1 MLFSVRLPLVI
12 ALSLLM
18 LSLLGCGEK
27 TVVASGST
35 KSEQSQACIDCHQ
48 NVINPVTA
56 GDPVTGG
63 VIVEEWKLSHH
74 NTLNGAGCADC
85 HEPELGH
92 PTGCNLCHGGTPA
105 GASGH
110 VSKNPDRDGKCDKCH
125 NSTNGLFPNPGTRD
139 AHFNNIT
146 SGVIPRTY
154 TRLFFSNI
162 STFVIRNSASAT
174 ADWASSR
181 YKPVNGDNTKYGCRA
196 CHNPHDTT
204 SKISINRQWAQS
216 GHGNPS
222 SGARTAADFKTRG
235 SSDAAK
241 TTVGAYCVRCHTTT
255 GFINYVSSDFTNIA
269 AFATANGPDHSKEV
283 TGCNVCHDDGRGN
296 AYGFSLRNV
305 LQVNPGRSGVPAYYN
320 YSAVSG
326 GNSNAIPSTTVRG
339 VQINYPN
346 VSSSNICIVC
356 HMGREIGFV
365 IKKAAING
373 LDFTKTARINS
384 HDFAAGSNLF
394 QESGFEFYTSAAKYP
409 DTSIRHTSVGM
420 NNFQGTGNR
429 GPCITCHMNSST
441 SHSFLPI
448 TKDFSGIVTS
458 ITSLTCAKCHPSA
471 VTNNKDMDKDIL
483 ESNRQGF
490 KEAMRILRSLLVR
503 SGIKLIGTL
512 NVDGTVTY
520 KTDWSK
526 VCTGTVPALASP
538 DGVKFIVPGSGN
550 LAGGADSIRAPA
562 YTMGAAFNYE
572 LLYADFGAY
581 VHNPNYVK
589 RLIFD
594 SIDWLDDCSLSTQGG
609 ADVCNNVIT
618 NTTAKAYLCGSTNL
632 RP

>member
-235 SSDAAK
+235 SSDAAQQ
-241 TTVGAYCVRCHTTT
+241 
-255 GFINYVSSDFTNIA
+255 
-269 AFATANGPDHSKEV
+269 
-283 TGCNVCHDDGRGN
+283 
-296 AYGFSLRNV
+296 V
-305 LQVNPGRSGVPAYYN
+305 LLITYRRTS
-320 YSAVSG
+320 
-326 GNSNAIPSTTVRG
+326 
-339 VQINYPN
+339 QI
-346 VSSSNICIVC
+346 
-356 HMGREIGFV
+356 
-365 IKKAAING
+365 
-373 LDFTKTARINS
+373 
-384 HDFAAGSNLF
+384 
-394 QESGFEFYTSAAKYP
+394 
-409 DTSIRHTSVGM
+409 
-420 NNFQGTGNR
+420 
-429 GPCITCHMNSST
+429 
-441 SHSFLPI
+441 
-448 TKDFSGIVTS
+448 
-458 ITSLTCAKCHPSA
+458 
-471 VTNNKDMDKDIL
+471 
-483 ESNRQGF
+483 
-490 KEAMRILRSLLVR
+490 
-503 SGIKLIGTL
+503 
-512 NVDGTVTY
+512 
-520 KTDWSK
+520 
-526 VCTGTVPALASP
+526 
-538 DGVKFIVPGSGN
+538 
-550 LAGGADSIRAPA
+550 
-562 YTMGAAFNYE
+562 
-572 LLYADFGAY
+572 
-581 VHNPNYVK
+581 
-589 RLIFD
+589 
-594 SIDWLDDCSLSTQGG
+594 
-609 ADVCNNVIT
+609 
-618 NTTAKAYLCGSTNL
+618 
-632 RP
+632 